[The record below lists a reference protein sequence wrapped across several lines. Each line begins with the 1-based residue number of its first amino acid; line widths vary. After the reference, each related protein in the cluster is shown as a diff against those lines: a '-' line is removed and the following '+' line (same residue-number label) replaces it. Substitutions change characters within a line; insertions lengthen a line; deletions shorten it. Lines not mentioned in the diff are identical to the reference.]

1 MKILNKNRIQIPTTY
16 NFTSRIKKSN
26 LETKGCSEFGID
38 ISSRAEFPIDVLSNF
53 YPTEFVL
60 DGIKI
65 SSMEGFLQSLKI
77 DDLDTQKLVCQM
89 EGLRA
94 KGFGK
99 KMNKIRKFDF
109 KHLYWNNKR
118 INRESQE
125 YQELLDRAYSARY
138 QHDENFRF
146 ALEYTGD
153 RILRH
158 TIGGSDP
165 KRCILTEKEYI
176 QRLTQLRDNNGKI

>member
-1 MKILNKNRIQIPTTY
+1 MKILNQNKIKFPTTS
-16 NFTSRIKKSN
+16 NFTSGIKRTN
-26 LETKGCSEFGID
+26 LEVKGASEFGID

-53 YPTEFVL
+53 YPTEFSL
-60 DGIKI
+60 DGITIK
-65 SSMEGFLQSLKI
+65 SMEGFLQSLKI
-77 DDLDTQKLVCQM
+77 DDLETQKLVCQM
-89 EGLRA
+89 DGLRA

-99 KMNKIRKFDF
+99 KMNKIRNFDF

-138 QHDENFRF
+138 LNDENFRF

-153 RILRH
+153 RILKH
-158 TIGGSDP
+158 SIGGSDI
-165 KRCILTEKEYI
+165 KRTLLTEKEYI
-176 QRLTQLRDNNGKI
+176 QRLTKLRDNNGTI